1 MKRITHLIKLFTLA
15 LALLLVGCTS
25 VEKLVDNGNYEEA
38 IERARRHLAGNKKP
52 KPKYVFALRDALEA
66 ANDRDLRS
74 ADQLKSRGNSA
85 DWGRIFTFYDN
96 IDRRQE
102 SVRSLLPLVDKHGIN
117 AKIKYVRVTPMLV
130 EARNKAAA
138 QAYDEGMVALQAGR
152 AGNKAA
158 ARDAYRSFQES
169 RRFLNNFRDAAVR
182 EREAEELGIVYVTI
196 SVKNATRAFLPAGLE
211 RELLRVDTRR
221 LDDQWRQYHLG
232 EERGVNYDFA
242 AVLSLQNI
250 DVSPERV
257 TERSFQESK
266 EIVDG
271 EEYVL
276 DASGNVAKDSLGND
290 ITRPRKVTITA
301 DIVEIYQRKEATI
314 TGELQLFRIGSRQLL
329 ERRGLT
335 ADAIFENY
343 ASTFRGDRRALTT
356 ETRNRIGNRPGNF
369 PTDEILILQAADQL
383 KPILLNEL
391 TNTGETYLPRL

>member
-1 MKRITHLIKLFTLA
+1 MKYTHQFKN
-15 LALLLVGCTS
+15 LLLVALVFLLAACTS

-52 KPKYVFALRDALEA
+52 KPKYILALRNALEA
-66 ANDRDLRS
+66 ANDRDLRA
-74 ADQLKSRGNSA
+74 ADQLKTRGNSA
-85 DWGRIFTFYDN
+85 DWSRIFTFYDN

-102 SVRSLLPLVDKHGIN
+102 SVRSLLPLANKHGS
-117 AKIKYVRVTPMLV
+117 KTEVKFVRVTPMLV

-138 QAYDEGMVALQAGR
+138 QAYDEGMLALRAGR

-158 ARDAYRSFQES
+158 ARDAFRSFQES
-169 RRFLNNFRDAAVR
+169 RRFLNNFRDVAVR
-182 EREAEELGIVYVTI
+182 EREAEELGIVYVTV
-196 SVKNATRAFLPAGLE
+196 SVENATRAFLPAGLE
-211 RELLRVDTRR
+211 RELLRIDTRR
-221 LDDQWRQYHLG
+221 LDDQWRRYHLG
-232 EERGVNYDFA
+232 EERGVKYDFA
-242 AVLSLQNI
+242 AILSLLNI

-257 TERSFQESK
+257 TERNFQETK

-276 DASGNVAKDSLGND
+276 DVNGNVAKDTLGND
-290 ITRPRKVTITA
+290 ITRPRNVTIAA

-314 TGELQLFRIGSRQLL
+314 RGELQLFRVGSRQPL
-329 ERRGLT
+329 ERRVLT

-356 ETRNRIGNRPGNF
+356 QTRNRIGNRPGDF

-391 TNTGETYLPRL
+391 TNTGETYLSS